1 MARRDPGMWIGEY
14 FAGSGPNAAHINVI
28 MGPKSGP
35 VGAAFAG
42 ALANPTTGHIPF
54 LVVAQPSMPVKPY
67 TVFINKADL
76 RGEPMHENA
85 TWGAAQAG
93 IARGVFD
100 AARKF
105 PRGAAEAWVIIACVW
120 VDWKVNDLDAVYE
133 NNRVAMREAIARAI
147 RQQPSFSKVRKA
159 AETPSNPFYTPAI
172 TR

>member
-1 MARRDPGMWIGEY
+1 MARRNSGMWIGEY

-28 MGPKSGP
+28 MGPKAGP

-42 ALANPTTGHIPF
+42 AMASPTTGHIPF

-76 RGEPMHENA
+76 RGDATHEHA

-93 IARGVFD
+93 IARGVSD
-100 AARKF
+100 AAGAF
-105 PRGAAEAWVIIACVW
+105 PRGAAEDWVIIACVW
-120 VDWKVNDLDAVYE
+120 VDWKVNDLDTVYE
-133 NNRVAMREAIARAI
+133 NNRVAMREAIIRAI
-147 RQQPSFSKVRKA
+147 RQQPSFRKIREA
-159 AETPSNPFYTPAI
+159 AETPSNPFYTPAA